1 MNRNLISARL
11 RADKVKIIEMYN
23 NGVDIIELADEYD
36 AKINTLCH
44 RLYMWGVK
52 VKGSDWHKKGV
63 HKGAKPKF
71 SPEFLAQR
79 AINTQ
84 INNDPKKGI
93 QYVKFGKATRRDQY
107 LIHNI
112 INRPVIG

>member
-11 RADKVKIIEMYN
+11 RTDKAKIIEMYN

-52 VKGSDWHKKGV
+52 VRGSDWHKKGV

-71 SPEFLAQR
+71 SPELMAKMKENSR
-79 AINTQ
+79 

-93 QYVKFGKATRRDQY
+93 QYVKFVRTTADQY
-107 LIHNI
+107 LISNI
-112 INRPVIG
+112 TNHPIIG

>member
-23 NGVDIIELADEYD
+23 NGVDIIEFADEYD

-63 HKGAKPKF
+63 HKGAKQKF
-71 SPEFLAQR
+71 SSELMAKMKENSR
-79 AINTQ
+79 

-93 QYVKFGKATRRDQY
+93 QYVKFVRTTADQY
-107 LIHNI
+107 LISNI
-112 INRPVIG
+112 TNHPIL